1 MNSFVSSLSFSIT
14 KFFFLPPIFSVL
26 QRLKEQNFEFFKA
39 YYTRLALKQQIEEF
53 NKLLERQ
60 KQLIDLEQ
68 TKAATLATSSEFH
81 MFSANENV
89 NEVVLNVCIASSATP
104 ISGAN
109 LESNSQL
116 ANEAILDLPNT
127 SNESLPRNFSL
138 SNISDL
144 DYLFGIFSLPLVI
157 I

>member
-1 MNSFVSSLSFSIT
+1 
-14 KFFFLPPIFSVL
+14 
-26 QRLKEQNFEFFKA
+26 
-39 YYTRLALKQQIEEF
+39 
-53 NKLLERQ
+53 
-60 KQLIDLEQ
+60 
-68 TKAATLATSSEFH
+68 

-144 DYLFGIFSLPLVI
+144 DYLFDVQDNYPEASSFLDFNIEDFDFGSFP
-157 I
+157 